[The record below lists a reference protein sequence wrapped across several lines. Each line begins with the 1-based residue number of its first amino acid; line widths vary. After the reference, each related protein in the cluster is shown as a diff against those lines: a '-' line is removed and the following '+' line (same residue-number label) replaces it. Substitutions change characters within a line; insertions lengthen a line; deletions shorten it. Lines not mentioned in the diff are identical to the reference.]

1 MSDRFVTFRL
11 QGGLFAIP
19 AAMIERIFDAPDTT
33 PLPGAPEPVFGI
45 APHEGRLLAL
55 LDTARLLGLPAESG
69 PGTALALT
77 APHQGLGLV
86 VPAPAEVEV
95 GQQLEG
101 GESSDVLVTSGPAR
115 LLAVQG
121 LIETLTKLVV
131 TGLSGNTAQSSGET
145 G

>member
-19 AAMIERIFDAPDTT
+19 AAMIERIFDAPATT
-33 PLPGAPEPVFGI
+33 PLPGAPVAVFGI

-86 VPAPAEVEV
+86 VPAPAEVEE
-95 GQQLEG
+95 GQQLDG
-101 GESSDVLVTSGPAR
+101 GDADVLVTSGPAR

-121 LIETLTKLVV
+121 LIETLTKRVV
-131 TGLSGNTAQSSGET
+131 TGLSGSQSQSSGET

>member
-19 AAMIERIFDAPDTT
+19 AAMIERIFDAPATT
-33 PLPGAPEPVFGI
+33 PLPGAPEPVFGVV
-45 APHEGRLLAL
+45 PHEGRLLAL
-55 LDTARLLGLPAESG
+55 LDTARLLGLPEESG

-86 VPAPAEVEV
+86 VPAPAEVEE
-95 GQQLEG
+95 GQQIEG
-101 GESSDVLVTSGPAR
+101 GDEGDVLVTSGPAR

-131 TGLSGNTAQSSGET
+131 TGLGSGSVKSSGET

>member
-19 AAMIERIFDAPDTT
+19 AAMIERIFDAPATT
-33 PLPGAPEPVFGI
+33 PLPGAPATVFGI

-55 LDTARLLGLPAESG
+55 LDTARLLGLPAEAG

-95 GQQLEG
+95 GEKLAEG
-101 GESSDVLVTSGPAR
+101 EADVLVTSGPAR

-131 TGLSGNTAQSSGET
+131 TGLGSGKAQRPDENG
-145 G
+145 